1 MFGKEVVEFCT
12 LAVYWVLVMPTVL
25 VFIDSKYNGNPLD
38 YFTNNSEVFLYLIG
52 GYLVTFRIVMMIFM
66 QLKYLDLRI
75 WNRLPTEKAILRLEL
90 EEKKQQYKRNDLDAV
105 DGSPPTTRIPKKVAP
120 LPPSTLIKDNQFSVV
135 EVHET
140 PKKKKSIV

>member
-12 LAVYWVLVMPTVL
+12 LAVYWVLIMPTVL
-25 VFIDSKYNGNPLD
+25 VIMDSKYNGNPLE
-38 YFTNNSEVFLYLIG
+38 YFTKNSKVFLYLIG

-75 WNRLPTEKAILRLEL
+75 WNRLPTEKALLNLEL
-90 EEKKQQYKRNDLDAV
+90 EEKKAQYKNFDLDAV
-105 DGSPPTTRIPKKVAP
+105 DGSHSTTRIPKKVAP
-120 LPPSTLIKDNQFSVV
+120 GPPPSLIKDNQISVV